1 MRPRRI
7 VDDES
12 GMVTIEGAYAISA
25 VVIVV
30 ILAVGVVTAVTTQ
43 IRCTDAAREVARLSA
58 AGDASGREVAQRLV
72 GDGARVSIS
81 DADDRVVVV
90 EVRSGVAML
99 PGLTVSAR
107 AVAAKE
113 PTGAD
118 QVVFAPGVGP

>member
-43 IRCTDAAREVARLSA
+43 IRCTDAAREVARLTA
-58 AGDASGREVAQRLV
+58 AGDDHARAAGEQMVPGAQI
-72 GDGARVSIS
+72 SI
-81 DADDRVVVV
+81 AAQEDRIVV
-90 EVRSGVAML
+90 EVRRGAPMV
-99 PGLTVSAR
+99 PGLTLLAR
-107 AVAAKE
+107 AVAVPE
-113 PTGAD
+113 PDGAD
-118 QVVFAPGVGP
+118 KVDVAPEVVR